1 MRRRLEIL
9 DENWPSQDGKELT
22 AEDPI
27 THVKM
32 CRKCWNGEHTK
43 GGCKQQGCEC
53 PCYDGLNSSTTG
65 LAKPEEDQER
75 FKVGTIPV

>member
-1 MRRRLEIL
+1 MRRRLVEQEKL
-9 DENWPSQDGKELT
+9 FPDELK
-22 AEDPI
+22 EDPI
-27 THVKM
+27 THLQM
-32 CRKCWNGEHTK
+32 CQSCWNGEHTK